1 MKERINSKKKNDIF
15 SPKNLLIFFAT
26 IIVLLFA
33 LTYFNPAFSG
43 KNKNLSPDSEIG
55 ELYQLVPVVR
65 KPCPLD
71 GSGDLT
77 CHSECEI
84 CFTEP
89 VFYVPPRPDA
99 SKCVPKSPLTR
110 QGCTSNHGDRGI
122 CIVEKDPFSGKEIGK
137 CSECPEK
144 CGVCQVC
151 KPAKKTCWSLFDC
164 PVYEE
169 ARCVFGG
176 EETSYP
182 DVDCEF
188 NGGPGM
194 CFRGKCFPEP
204 QRSEE

>member
-43 KNKNLSPDSEIG
+43 KNKNLSPDS
-55 ELYQLVPVVR
+55 
-65 KPCPLD
+65 
-71 GSGDLT
+71 
-77 CHSECEI
+77 EI